1 LKFFKKSKMKK
12 GLTTLTICLAVF
24 MAVPACKKNSYNVTE
39 RTEVT
44 DRALVKIAYYVGNA
58 ANPVA
63 QVKVNG
69 QRVSPALAYN
79 IPFPGG
85 GLNTLGSSNSD
96 FLTLTPGMNSVVV
109 SLPKAGTEEDSV
121 KIFESQFDF
130 KGSERQTLFLVDSF
144 PKVTGVLVNTETPS
158 PTDSGKVRIKFVHL
172 IPNVPVVD
180 LYRGGVLV
188 KAGIPYKGSSEF
200 LDVFAGG
207 QQYTI
212 REPGSTTNLNGSPSN
227 INPAAGRIYTFFSRG
242 FKGKTGALAPNVS
255 AIVIK

>member
-1 LKFFKKSKMKK
+1 MKK
-12 GLTTLTICLAVF
+12 GLINISIAVV
-24 MAVPACKKNSYNVTE
+24 ALGLITGCKKNSYKVTE

-44 DRALVKIAYYVGNA
+44 DRALVKIAYYIGNA
-58 ANPVA
+58 ANPTA

-69 QRVSPALAYN
+69 QRVSPSLAYN

-96 FLTLTPGMNSVVV
+96 FLTLTPGMNNVLVSV
-109 SLPKAGTEEDSV
+109 PKSGTEEDSV
-121 KIFESQFDF
+121 KLFESQFDF
-130 KGSERQTLFLVDSF
+130 KSNERQTLFLVDSF
-144 PKVTGVLVNTETPS
+144 PKVTGVLVNTETPGT
-158 PTDSGKVRIKFVHL
+158 TDSGKVRIKFVHL

-180 LYRGGVLV
+180 FYRAGVLV
-188 KAGIPYKGSSEF
+188 KAGIPYKGSTEF

-212 REPGSTTNLNGSPSN
+212 REPGSAANLNGTPAN

>member
-1 LKFFKKSKMKK
+1 MKK
-12 GLTTLTICLAVF
+12 GLIKIFIGAVTF
-24 MAVPACKKNSYNVTE
+24 SLIAGCEKNSYNVTE

-58 ANPVA
+58 ANPIA

-69 QRVSPALAYN
+69 QRVSPGLAYN

-85 GLNTLGSSNSD
+85 GLNTLGSNNSD
-96 FLTLTPGMNSVVV
+96 FLTLAPGMNNVVV
-109 SLPKAGTEEDSV
+109 SLPKSGTEEDSV
-121 KIFESQFDF
+121 KLFESQFDF
-130 KGSERQTLFLVDSF
+130 KSNERQTLFLVDSF
-144 PKVTGVLVNTETPS
+144 PKVTGVLVNTETPG

-180 LYRGGVLV
+180 FYRAGVLV
-188 KAGIPYKGSSEF
+188 KAGIPYKGSTEF
-200 LDVFAGG
+200 MDVFAGG

-212 REPGSTTNLNGSPSN
+212 REPGSNVNLNGSPAN
-227 INPAAGRIYTFFSRG
+227 ITPSAGRIYTFFSRG
-242 FKGKTGALAPNVS
+242 FKGKTGTLAPNVS